1 VLRRT
6 KLKPGDKPL
15 QRHTEL
21 RSSSSLKRTGAKK
34 PHKASASTMPAK
46 ATKAPRYTGPT
57 TKMRNAVLA
66 RDDYTC
72 QRCARDIRN
81 CPYSL
86 QHRLPRGR
94 GGKNTMANLVTMCG
108 SATTP
113 GMCHDHVENRER
125 AQARIDGWL
134 VPSDINPEEWPV
146 RRFGHEEYQMPGE
159 TGWTPAERHPLQA
172 EMELAA

>member
-1 VLRRT
+1 MLRRT
-6 KLKPGDKPL
+6 RLKSGDKPL

-21 RSSSSLKRTGAKK
+21 RSNSGFKRTGAKK
-34 PHKASASTMPAK
+34 SYKASASTAPAK
-46 ATKAPRYTGPT
+46 VTKAPRYTGPT
-57 TKMRNAVLA
+57 TKMRNAVLE

-72 QRCARDIRN
+72 QRCGRNIRN

-94 GGKNTMANLVTMCG
+94 GGKNTMVNLVTVCG

-113 GMCHDHVENRER
+113 GHCHDHIENQER

-134 VPSDINPEEWPV
+134 VPNDTSPEDWPV
-146 RRFGHEEYQMPGE
+146 RRFGRKEYQMPGE
-159 TGWTPAERHPLQA
+159 TEWTPAEQHPLQA
-172 EMELAA
+172 EWEAAA